1 MTEHRLIPDSEMPND
16 RTHTEIT
23 QLVESKFTDHRNK
36 VRQSALWAAYG
47 DALGWISELT
57 DEKGLR
63 RRTKGATLHRPIEW
77 KRRIG
82 GRSGVT
88 ATLPQ
93 GCYSDDSQ
101 LRLATGRSIR
111 PEGFDVE
118 MFSKVELPI
127 WLSYEL
133 GGGNST
139 KAAATNL
146 ARPRVQWF
154 ANTFK
159 GWTNSGGNGAAM
171 RIQPHVW
178 ASSDLNNPMTY
189 LPDVVRNAICTH
201 SHPNGLMG
209 AVIHALTL
217 AHAMHIGEPPSPDD
231 LLTTIDVAAK
241 IPDLIQDDFEVG
253 IHWKSTFERESEVF
267 GDTWALALSECT
279 ETIHAVADTSNEVGA
294 ARYAAIVDRL
304 KLRNPSRRGS
314 GMLTAIAAAGLAWCD
329 SKPDSALRIA
339 ANQLGTDTD
348 TIATMAGAILGVNT
362 DEEPQVE
369 VLDADL
375 FKSENNR
382 LSEIAW
388 GGVPLS
394 HTYPDL
400 LHWSAPKARADT
412 LSQLD
417 DGSLYV
423 HGLGHAESLS
433 EPISSPID
441 EFMWQWVRL
450 EIGQTLII
458 KRRRNVIRY
467 RGEVISPPINQPL
480 DQIRQTAS
488 ESTSHAKGNEL
499 KTADVPSD
507 NTKSSETLTKDQL
520 GQPDIEAMI
529 DYLEKHNYEDENLG
543 RAMRRV
549 VNTCSSTQIAAFLSV
564 VIERLRVSSNP
575 TST

>member
-1 MTEHRLIPDSEMPND
+1 MTEHRLIPDSDIPNESG
-16 RTHTEIT
+16 HTGIAQKVKSST
-23 QLVESKFTDHRNK
+23 IDHSTKVQL
-36 VRQSALWAAYG
+36 SALWAAYG

-63 RRTKGATLHRPIEW
+63 RRTSGNLLGKPIKW

-88 ATLPQ
+88 VHLPE

-101 LRLATGRSIR
+101 LRLATGRSIHSG
-111 PEGFDVE
+111 GFDVE
-118 MFSKVELPI
+118 AFSKVELPT

-146 ARPRVQWF
+146 VKPRVQWF
-154 ANTFK
+154 ANTFR

-178 ASSDLNNPMTY
+178 ATSDPSDPMTY
-189 LPDVVRNAICTH
+189 IPDVVRNAICTH

-217 AHAMHIGEPPSPDD
+217 AHAMRVGEPPSPDD
-231 LLTTIDVAAK
+231 LLAAIDVAAK

-253 IHWKSTFERESEVF
+253 IHWKSAFERESEDF
-267 GDTWALALSECT
+267 GDTWALTLSECK
-279 ETIHAVADTSNEVGA
+279 ETIHIVADTSRKVGA
-294 ARYAAIVDRL
+294 DRYTAIIDRL
-304 KLRNPSRRGS
+304 KLRNPARRGS
-314 GMLTAIAAAGLAWCD
+314 GMLTAIAAAGLTWCD
-329 SKPDSALRIA
+329 PKPGPALRIA

-348 TIATMAGAILGVNT
+348 TIATMAGAILGVT
-362 DEEPQVE
+362 AKEEPPVE

-375 FKSENNR
+375 FKSEANR
-382 LSEIAW
+382 LSEIAC
-388 GGVPLS
+388 GREPLG

-400 LHWSAPKARADT
+400 LHWSAPKARADS
-412 LSQLD
+412 LSHLD
-417 DGSLYV
+417 DNNLYV

-433 EPISSPID
+433 EPIPSPID

-450 EIGQTLII
+450 DFGQTLLI
-458 KRRRNVIRY
+458 KRRRDLVRYTGETIR
-467 RGEVISPPINQPL
+467 RPINQPL
-480 DQIRQTAS
+480 EQFRQAAN
-488 ESTSHAKGNEL
+488 ESTSQAIGDEPKPTNIHSGNI
-499 KTADVPSD
+499 
-507 NTKSSETLTKDQL
+507 KSSEIPTMGQL

-529 DYLEKHNYEDENLG
+529 DYLEKHDYEDQNVG

-549 VNTCSSTQIAAFLSV
+549 VNTCNSTQIAAFLSV
-564 VIERLRVSSNP
+564 VIERLRVPSNP